1 MTMAD
6 ENETLGTD
14 EAIEALLRKAPA
26 RPAPSGEDIAS
37 VRDAVR
43 SEWRAISGRRR
54 TRRQLVSLAAA
65 ATVILA
71 VGFTVNLLR
80 VPSALP
86 VPVATIDKPIGS
98 IYLLGEQSELR
109 ETQDLAEL
117 TAGQTLVTGPDS
129 GVGIAWNNGGS
140 LRVDENTRVEFVSPD
155 EIALHSG
162 RVYFDSQ
169 PTSLQAGITQSSIT
183 SFAIRTNQGIVQHVG
198 TQYMT
203 GINGGALTIS
213 VREGQVKIE
222 STHQQATAVAGQQVT
237 VVGNN
242 QPTYTNIS
250 RHGDNWRWVEQ
261 MAPEIDIDQRSAY
274 EFISWAGRESGL
286 EIRFASDA
294 VERSA
299 HETKMTGSVNL
310 KPQVALRTLLQT
322 TDLDAHIQDGWII
335 INER

>member
-1 MTMAD
+1 MTD
-6 ENETLGTD
+6 GNETLGTD
-14 EAIEALLRKAPA
+14 EAIEALLRKAPT

-43 SEWRAISGRRR
+43 GEWRAISGRRR
-54 TRRQLVSLAAA
+54 TRRRLVSLAAA
-65 ATVILA
+65 ATVILT

-169 PTSLQAGITQSSIT
+169 STSLQAGITQSSIT
-183 SFAIRTNQGIVQHVG
+183 SLAIRTDRGVVEHVG

-213 VREGQVKIE
+213 VREGQVRIE

-294 VERSA
+294 VERGA
-299 HETKMTGSVNL
+299 HDTKMTGTVNL
-310 KPQVALRTLLQT
+310 EPQLALHTLLQT
-322 TDLDAHIQDGWII
+322 TDLDAHIQDGWIV